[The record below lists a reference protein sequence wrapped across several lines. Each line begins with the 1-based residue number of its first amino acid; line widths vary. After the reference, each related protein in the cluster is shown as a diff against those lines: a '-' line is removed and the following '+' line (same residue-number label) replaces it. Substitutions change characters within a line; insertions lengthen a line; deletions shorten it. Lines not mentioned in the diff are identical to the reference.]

1 MLFITDSNENE
12 LKTSVKYSKSK
23 CQIYSI
29 FEKIFA
35 SKKNFRKSLLSKN
48 SQTLNKKLLSRL
60 DKL

>member
-12 LKTSVKYSKSK
+12 LKTFVKYSKSK

-29 FEKIFA
+29 FEKMFA
-35 SKKNFRKSLLSKN
+35 SKKKFRKSLLSKN